1 MSNFTSLPELGVG
14 LVYMAGLRPFIESNA
29 GAIDFLEVE
38 PQQHWFH
45 ATDPCSRLRLD
56 VRTFDSILSL
66 APRHLVHSVGC
77 PVAAVETGLDEQR
90 SALAESI
97 RALDPPWISEHLS
110 FDRFN
115 EGARKSHAGFLLPP
129 IQSDESIAVAARNLR
144 RLKEVAGR
152 ATLFETG
159 VNYLRP
165 WPGEL
170 PDGQFF
176 AAVAEAADC
185 GILLD
190 LHNLFTNERNG
201 RQPMRD
207 VVDSLPLD
215 RVVEVHIAGGEWLN
229 GYWLDAHSQLAPSEL
244 WERASDIVRALPN
257 LKAITFE
264 IMDEALVGEGIAE
277 SALREE
283 LERLRILW
291 QSRASRAP
299 AVTPPPRPATR
310 AGTWSLP
317 ALAEWQTALGALAN
331 DAPHPSTLTSVL
343 ARDPGVAILKTLVRA
358 VRMGTLVDALQL
370 SSRLLR
376 LTLGPDRL
384 QRVLED
390 YARTHSPLPYAT
402 DEVRR
407 FGGWLR
413 MQGLEVSVLEDV
425 LGLEEACCRAIADG
439 RRETAR
445 FSHDPD
451 AVVAALLAGKVPH
464 EPRLAS
470 PITLEI
476 SP

>member
-1 MSNFTSLPELGVG
+1 MSNLTSLPELGVG
-14 LVYMAGLRPFIESNA
+14 LVYMAGLRPFIESNPD
-29 GAIDFLEVE
+29 AIDFLEVE

-56 VRTFDSILSL
+56 LRTFDSILSL

-77 PVAAVETGLDEQR
+77 PVAAIETGLDEQR
-90 SALAESI
+90 SASAESI
-97 RALDPPWISEHLS
+97 RVLDPPWISEHLS
-110 FDRFN
+110 FDRYN
-115 EGARKSHAGFLLPP
+115 EGARQCHAGFLLPP

-144 RLKEVAGR
+144 RLREVAGR

-176 AAVAEAADC
+176 STVAQAADC

-244 WERASDIVRALPN
+244 WERAGEIVRELPN

-264 IMDEALVGEGIAE
+264 IMDEALIGEGMAE

-283 LERLRILW
+283 MERMRILW
-291 QSRASRAP
+291 QSRASHAS
-299 AVTPPPRPATR
+299 AVAGPPRTTTK
-310 AGTWSLP
+310 AGTGSLP
-317 ALAEWQTALGALAN
+317 ALAEWQIALGALAN
-331 DAPHPSTLTSVL
+331 ETPHRSALTRALAP
-343 ARDPGVAILKTLVRA
+343 DPGVTILKTLVRA

-376 LTLGPDRL
+376 LSLGPDRM

-390 YARTHSPLPYAT
+390 YAHTHSPLPYAT
-402 DEVRR
+402 DEARR
-407 FGGWLR
+407 FGSWLR
-413 MQGLEVSVLEDV
+413 TQGLEVPALEDV

-439 RRETAR
+439 RRETVR
-445 FSHDPD
+445 LSHDPD
-451 AVVAALLAGKVPH
+451 AVVGALLAGRLPN